1 MFNPDFFF
9 HDFGS
14 IVLDLRKKYDISQE
28 YCAELACI
36 HRNSLNAIE
45 RGCSD
50 LSCITM
56 TNLCLA
62 LGIEELRMDFNEKS
76 LRLVRAGERLV
87 PFPESMI
94 YESLGGFIDSLRA
107 ERRISRESLSD
118 RIGIHRNTIARMESG
133 RTESRTSALLRLY
146 GFFGIW
152 RVSRAPAGSCT
163 VYGVTA
169 HCIDSGRDYSIYL
182 K

>member
-9 HDFGS
+9 HDFAF

-28 YCAELACI
+28 YCAELAC
-36 HRNSLNAIE
+36 
-45 RGCSD
+45 
-50 LSCITM
+50 
-56 TNLCLA
+56 
-62 LGIEELRMDFNEKS
+62 
-76 LRLVRAGERLV
+76 
-87 PFPESMI
+87 
-94 YESLGGFIDSLRA
+94 
-107 ERRISRESLSD
+107 
-118 RIGIHRNTIARMESG
+118 IHRNTIARMESG

-152 RVSRAPAGSCT
+152 RVSRAPAGPCT

-169 HCIDSGRDYSIYL
+169 HCIDSGRDYDIYL